1 VVARTEGPVKYV
13 DYTDTRSLRAAQFDP
28 AIDIDQI
35 VDVDI
40 VWGERR
46 LREAAGGEVDYVVAS
61 HVIEHV
67 PDLIGWLHELRE
79 VLKPGGVLGLAVPDR
94 RFTFDVLRRET
105 DLAEV
110 VEAYLTQSRR
120 PTIRQVFDAASAS
133 AEVDVGAAWRGEPAA
148 DPEAPLKGAPGAL
161 RLARSL
167 KVNPRYLD
175 AHCWVFTPASFLD
188 LAAALGRLEL
198 FPFAVEDFFPTETG
212 AIEFQLRLRA
222 LAAGEAGAED
232 SIGRARETLA
242 GADRPEAPPTPF
254 DRELESLRAE
264 RDALLAS
271 TSWRVTAPLRAL
283 SRLLRGSG

>member
-1 VVARTEGPVKYV
+1 MDRRKRLLGDLDLAHSTGLEIGPRHAPLVARTEGPVKYV
-13 DYTDTRSLRAAQFDP
+13 DYTDTQSLRAAQFDP
-28 AIDIDQI
+28 SIDVDKI

-120 PTIRQVFDAASAS
+120 PSIRQVFDAASAS
-133 AEVDVGAAWRGEPAA
+133 AEVDVGAAWRGELAA

-167 KVNPRYLD
+167 KENPRYL
-175 AHCWVFTPASFLD
+175 VPG
-188 LAAALGRLEL
+188 LGRG
-198 FPFAVEDFFPTETG
+198 PVPAGAVP
-212 AIEFQLRLRA
+212 LRGGGLLPVGDRRHRVPNQ
-222 LAAGEAGAED
+222 AAGPG
-232 SIGRARETLA
+232 GRARRGRGLYPA
-242 GADRPEAPPTPF
+242 GAGDPGRRGPAA
-254 DRELESLRAE
+254 DAADARRAG
-264 RDALLAS
+264 
-271 TSWRVTAPLRAL
+271 T
-283 SRLLRGSG
+283 